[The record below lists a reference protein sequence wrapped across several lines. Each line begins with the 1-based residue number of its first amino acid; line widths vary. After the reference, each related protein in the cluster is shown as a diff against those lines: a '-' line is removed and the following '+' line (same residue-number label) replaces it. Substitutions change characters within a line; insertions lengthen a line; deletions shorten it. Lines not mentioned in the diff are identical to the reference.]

1 MAFFGFL
8 INYLLQIT
16 TENID
21 TWSAKDKNTIPSPLQ
36 LDD

>member
-1 MAFFGFL
+1 MDFFGFS
-8 INYLLQIT
+8 INYLLQMT

-21 TWSAKDKNTIPSPLQ
+21 TWSVKSKNNIPSPLQ